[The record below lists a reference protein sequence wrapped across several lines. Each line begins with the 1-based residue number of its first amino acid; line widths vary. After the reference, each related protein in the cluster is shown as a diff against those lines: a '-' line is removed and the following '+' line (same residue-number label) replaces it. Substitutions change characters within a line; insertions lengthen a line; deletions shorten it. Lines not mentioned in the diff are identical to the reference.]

1 MTRQTTFAVK
11 RILFCLKIKDCVFL
25 FCFCFA
31 LFLYIKSIVGFPFDV
46 FFGNICGTD
55 KHIFNL
61 SLPAPER
68 KKVSVKGGG
77 QSGLMLPRDSDTTG
91 QDHGVY

>member
-11 RILFCLKIKDCVFL
+11 KILFCLKIKDCVFL
-25 FCFCFA
+25 FLFCPF
-31 LFLYIKSIVGFPFDV
+31 FLYIKSIVGFPFDV
-46 FFGNICGTD
+46 FFGNNCGTD

-68 KKVSVKGGG
+68 KKVSVKGG
-77 QSGLMLPRDSDTTG
+77 SGKMLPRDSDTTR

>member
-11 RILFCLKIKDCVFL
+11 KILFCLKIKDCFL
-25 FCFCFA
+25 FFLPF
-31 LFLYIKSIVGFPFDV
+31 FLYIKSIVGFPFDV
-46 FFGNICGTD
+46 FFGNNCGTD

-77 QSGLMLPRDSDTTG
+77 QSGQMLPRDSDTTG